1 MKKFV
6 VLLSASFAVTFFG
19 CRSGSG
25 AEPKIVLSHFFDA
38 LAHKNMD
45 QAKKYVTSDSEGM
58 MDMMQM
64 GMNGMADSSNQI
76 MFKKENMDI
85 GEAMIEGDRA
95 IIRVRDKR
103 AGEETDFVLKKES
116 GGWKVAFDLSTLME
130 MAQKKM
136 KEHGMNGMEGMD
148 NAIDFMDIDSLQD
161 SLQNL
166 SPEEKAHAEKMMDS
180 ATKMLQEMQKNNR

>member
-1 MKKFV
+1 
-6 VLLSASFAVTFFG
+6 
-19 CRSGSG
+19 
-25 AEPKIVLSHFFDA
+25 
-38 LAHKNMD
+38 
-45 QAKKYVTSDSEGM
+45 
-58 MDMMQM
+58 
-64 GMNGMADSSNQI
+64 
-76 MFKKENMDI
+76 
-85 GEAMIEGDRA
+85 
-95 IIRVRDKR
+95 
-103 AGEETDFVLKKES
+103 
-116 GGWKVAFDLSTLME
+116 ME